1 MFTSGMSARS
11 SAANG
16 VNDMA
21 YTMEY
26 GLTKYIERIA
36 QRNPGTIAEMLKF
49 NVISCDEEK
58 DDYVFSCKTE
68 PWMCNHY
75 RTLHGGICATILDQA
90 MGMVCCCLKKGF
102 GVCTTVQLESDY
114 HRPVMPGEDILVKV
128 HVVSVTRSLINMNA
142 ELYQISKPD
151 KICVSGSAI
160 FFYKDDECPVEPIL
174 K

>member
-1 MFTSGMSARS
+1 
-11 SAANG
+11 
-16 VNDMA
+16 MA
-21 YTMEY
+21 YTMAY
-26 GLTKYIERIA
+26 GLNKYIERIA

-114 HRPVMPGEDILVKV
+114 HRPIPAGDDILVQV
-128 HVVSVTRSLINMNA
+128 HVMSVTRVLLNLTA
-142 ELYQISKPD
+142 EIIHPD
-151 KICVSGSAI
+151 KPNKYAVTGSGI
-160 FFYKDDECPVEPIL
+160 FFFRDDDRKPLIPFREPGE
-174 K
+174 

>member
-1 MFTSGMSARS
+1 MFVCGISARW

-26 GLTKYIERIA
+26 GLQKYIERISE
-36 QRNPGTIAEMLKF
+36 RNPGTIGEMLKF
-49 NVISCDEEK
+49 QVVSCDEEK
-58 DDYVFSCKTE
+58 DDYVLRCKTE

-75 RTLHGGICATILDQA
+75 RSLHGGICATILDQA
-90 MGMVCCCLKKGF
+90 MGMVCCCLKRGF
-102 GVCTTVQLESDY
+102 GVSTTVQLDADY
-114 HRPVMPGEDILVKV
+114 HRPILPGEDILVKV
-128 HVVSVTRSLINMNA
+128 HVLSVTRSLIKMNA
-142 ELYQISKPD
+142 ELVQMSKPD
-151 KICVSGSAI
+151 RISVSGSAI